1 MSKLKCPLCNGDVEV
16 EIVSRDV
23 WKVSC
28 RRCEISYTFD
38 LGPNSD
44 AYEAYEAFLSEL
56 KKKGSIVGKI
66 SFRREDALERIKEGG
81 GDPKLIP
88 HSFRK
93 ILLDNKSGIELVYYR
108 FLPARSGDY
117 GRKVSELEISE
128 PIKKC
133 LMSIGIKRLYRFQED
148 AINKIMDG
156 RDVIVVAPTGN
167 GKTEAFTIP
176 LLEKVVRWKE
186 EYNDRGPFALLLYPT
201 KALSRDQLEKFKLF
215 ESYTGVRFE
224 VFDGDTPKKLR
235 EEILSNPPDVIITN
249 PDMIHVHLML
259 RDRFAKSLSNVRY
272 VVLDELHQY
281 KGSFGTNVHF
291 IIRRLERK
299 IGRIQLV
306 GASATIGNPK
316 EFGKLLFGRDVSV
329 VECKEGKRGDLHFF
343 ILYPEYSMYSM
354 IGKIARALYEDG
366 FKTLIFANAHKTAEI
381 LCILLKRSRL
391 KCAVHRAGLLSS
403 MRRKIENAFKRGDL
417 KLLIST
423 PTLELGIDIGDLNG
437 VISVLVDYTR
447 LVQRVGRVGRK
458 GQESV
463 AILFLKN
470 EDTISNYYRNHPDQY
485 FLDIASAYLEPKNE
499 IVAYHQILSASLDMP
514 LRVGEFSEFYDIIE
528 KLLRDG
534 LLIKKGDF
542 FIPNWKE
549 AMKVLKNY
557 NIRGF
562 GETVYIK
569 EGERKV
575 GERNMPMAIEE
586 LHPGAVYMINGVMY
600 KVRDFK
606 YEQNGVGEAIVEKLP
621 SDYNYITVAH
631 PEIEPRIV
639 EVIKKKVVYGSELL
653 YCKLRIKERVDSYL
667 IKEMFSGR
675 VVKLVSLEKPLEY
688 EFETRGFV
696 FRAPH
701 PKKSVEE
708 FVSKGLSLDILGK
721 YDLYYYLTA
730 GTFHAIEHVI
740 IEGSP
745 MITGGGSR
753 EVGGVSMGD
762 SGFIFV
768 YDAIPG
774 GSGISKI
781 IYDRFD
787 EVVERSIRMLKECS
801 CKRFD
806 GCPKCTYS
814 YQCGNNNKP
823 LFKYGAIESF
833 ERMLKSKEKTKV
845 DESFS
850 HYRSIV

>member
-1 MSKLKCPLCNGDVEV
+1 HGKDVL
-16 EIVSRDV
+16 
-23 WKVSC
+23 
-28 RRCEISYTFD
+28 D
-38 LGPNSD
+38 L
-44 AYEAYEAFLSEL
+44 
-56 KKKGSIVGKI
+56 I
-66 SFRREDALERIKEGG
+66 REGG
-81 GDPKLIP
+81 GDPKSIP
-88 HSFRK
+88 NGFRR
-93 ILLDNKSGIELVYYR
+93 ILLDKNSGIELVYYK

-117 GRKVSELEISE
+117 GKELSELKISE

-133 LMSIGIKRLYRFQED
+133 LMSIGIKRLYKFQED
-148 AINKIMDG
+148 AIEKIMEG
-156 RDVIVVAPTGN
+156 KDVIIVAPTGN

-176 LLEKVVRWKE
+176 LLEKIMRWKE
-186 EYNDRGPFALLLYPT
+186 ECDYRGPFALLLYPT

-224 VFDGDTPKKLR
+224 VFDGDTPRKLR
-235 EEILSNPPDVIITN
+235 EEIISNPPDVIITN
-249 PDMIHVHLML
+249 PDMVHFHLRL
-259 RDRFAKSLSNVRY
+259 RDRFSRILSNVRY

-281 KGSFGTNVHF
+281 KGSFGTNVYF

-299 IGRIQLV
+299 VGKVQLV
-306 GASATIGNPK
+306 GSSATVGNPK

-329 VECKEGKRGDLHFF
+329 VECKEGKRGNLHFF
-343 ILYPEYSMYSM
+343 ILYPEYSMYTM

-366 FKTLIFANAHKTAEI
+366 FKTLIFTNAHKTAEI

-391 KCAVHRAGLLSS
+391 KCAVHRSGLLSS
-403 MRRKIENAFKRGDL
+403 LRRRVESAFKRGNL
-417 KLLIST
+417 RLLIST

-437 VISVLVDYTR
+437 VVSVLVDYTR
-447 LVQRVGRVGRK
+447 LIQRVGRAGRK

-463 AILFLKN
+463 AILSLKN

-485 FLDIASAYLEPKNE
+485 FLDIAPAYLEPKNE
-499 IVAYHQILSASLDMP
+499 VVAYYQILSAALDAP
-514 LRVGEFSEFYDIIE
+514 LKVGEFSEFKEVIE

-542 FIPNWKE
+542 LIPKWNE
-549 AMKVLKNY
+549 AMSLLKDY

-569 EGERKV
+569 EGEKKI

-586 LHPGAVYMINGVMY
+586 LHPGAVYVINGIMY
-600 KVRDFK
+600 KVKDFK
-606 YEQNGVGEAIVEKLP
+606 YEKEGVGVAHVERLP
-621 SDYNYITVAH
+621 SDYDYITVAH
-631 PEIEPRIV
+631 PEIEPKIV
-639 EVIKKKVVYGSELL
+639 RVIGRKKVYGSELL
-653 YCKLRIKERVDSYL
+653 YCKLRIKERVDGYL
-667 IKEMFSGR
+667 VKEMFSGR
-675 VVKLVSLEKPLEY
+675 VVEFVSLEKPLEY

-696 FRAPH
+696 FRAPY

-708 FVSKGLSLDILGK
+708 FASKREVLGFDFLGK
-721 YDLYYYLTA
+721 YDVYYYLAA
-730 GTFHAIEHVI
+730 GTFHAMEHVV

-768 YDAIPG
+768 YDAVPG

-787 EVVERSIRMLKECS
+787 EVVKRSVKILKECP

-806 GCPKCTYS
+806 GCPRCTYS

-833 ERMLKSKEKTKV
+833 EKMLEFREKTEV

-850 HYRSIV
+850 YYRPIV